1 MTFSFIVPVYNTEK
15 YLAKCL
21 DSLLAQ
27 TCSDFEIIVVNDGTP
42 DNSQVIID
50 EYVARYP
57 DKVKAFTKENGGLS
71 DARNFGVQRAS
82 GEYFLLIDS
91 DDYIHPDTLT
101 QLRKEIRATR
111 PDVIGFHLVTV
122 NDAADVLS
130 VIPKPV
136 FSGLSGEDAMIALVS
151 SKEGFEAACGFAYRT
166 DYWKAQ
172 RFSFMTG
179 IYHEDFALVPLVILR
194 AAAVSCIDLQAYLY
208 LQTDGSIMRTQTPQR
223 IRKRAEDLLTGYDFL
238 VSQYQLRPAQN
249 PLAGQMYLAYAANS
263 VINRFDMITPDL
275 KPWFRAEVV
284 RRRVADNLLRN
295 TLKRKLRKLALKLK
309 YRI

>member
-27 TCSDFEIIVVNDGTP
+27 TCADFEIIVVNDGSP
-42 DNSQVIID
+42 DNSQAIID
-50 EYVARYP
+50 DYIARYP
-57 DKVKAFTKENGGLS
+57 EKVKGFLKENGGLS
-71 DARNFGVQRAS
+71 DARNYGIQKAG

-101 QLRKEIRATR
+101 QLQSEINTCQ
-111 PDVIGFHLVTV
+111 PDVIGFHLLTV
-122 NDAADVLS
+122 NGSGDILS

-136 FSGLSGEDAMIALVS
+136 FSGLSGEDAIIALVS

-166 DYWKAQ
+166 EYWKAQ
-172 RFSFMTG
+172 QFAFMKG
-179 IYHEDFALVPLVILR
+179 IYHEDFALIPWVILK
-194 AAAVSCIDLQAYLY
+194 AATVSCVDLQAYLY
-208 LQTDGSIMRTQTPQR
+208 LQSDGSIMRTQTPQR
-223 IRKRAEDLLTGYDFL
+223 IRKRAEDLLIGYDFL
-238 VSQYQLRPAQN
+238 AAQHRSCPAKN

-263 VINRFDMITPDL
+263 VIERFNMLNADMI
-275 KPWFRAEVV
+275 PWFRKEVV
-284 RRRVADNLLRN
+284 RRSVADHLLHN
-295 TLKRKLRKLALKLK
+295 TFKRKLRKLALKLK